1 MVERNILRRLY
12 IKIIAATMA
21 AISLCVAAS
30 WITHQWSNL
39 WFAVLALIGFGY
51 TFYSVY
57 NAQRKGQIVSIQAL
71 CIGTMDTGSVLSKA
85 QKMRTYRFLAKS
97 NEDDADSLYI
107 KAERGKYREG
117 ETYCLLFREVPSG
130 EYNEKNLLTYGIIPP
145 SFGTETVQPDNLPS
159 NAIRFSDIAKKEE
172 GE

>member
-1 MVERNILRRLY
+1 
-12 IKIIAATMA
+12 
-21 AISLCVAAS
+21 
-30 WITHQWSNL
+30 
-39 WFAVLALIGFGY
+39 
-51 TFYSVY
+51 
-57 NAQRKGQIVSIQAL
+57 
-71 CIGTMDTGSVLSKA
+71 
-85 QKMRTYRFLAKS
+85 MRTYRFLAKS
-97 NEDDADSLYI
+97 NEDNADSLYI

>member
-12 IKIIAATMA
+12 IKIIAAAMA

-39 WFAVLALIGFGY
+39 WFAALALVGFGY

-71 CIGTMDTGSVLSKA
+71 CIGTMDTNSVLSKA

-97 NEDDADSLYI
+97 DEDDADSLYI

-117 ETYCLLFREVPSG
+117 ETYCMLFRKVPSG

-145 SFGTETVQPDNLPS
+145 SFGTETVQADTLPS